1 MPLPD
6 SGPLSL
12 HVHSSL
18 GNAVQSKPKQAMII
32 RMTAETL
39 EALEAFPNHPEMH
52 FDFGDNPG
60 IYIGEAFYP
69 MRSQKE
75 SSPHEI
81 YLRMST
87 AAKPNVPLKLYAN
100 VIGKLMVERELGAKI
115 TDGVRQR
122 TIEVKKAHSERQAIL
137 LDQPPIPAPGSK
149 PTKRKAP
156 GSGTV
161 VKKSVTPMDQLRASS
176 SSIATPRKVS
186 PLPQNP
192 PSSRANVDI
201 RRRLVHCLAMQQRL
215 ADDAIRMV
223 GGANISAPA
232 REDLLRLLEDVAE
245 QTAPSKKGDKSPRPW
260 TLKPQT
266 WTEVRP
272 YEWPKLTEAER
283 TSMARQARLAFK
295 ALRIPESDPAWD
307 NVRYRNTVPVIG
319 APSSIPPSVAS
330 SSRSS
335 ATTSSVSAPAQS
347 EPKRPLMLK
356 ETKAKTKPDASRMKG
371 EISMKDESAKVSTS
385 RVAAV
390 KKDKL
395 ERLASSSSDSA
406 GTKSVP
412 TRRLPG
418 SGYQAKK
425 ALEIPG
431 ALADGAAPKSADPR
445 SARYSLP
452 ASLPSKPASP
462 LPLSP
467 SAPTRKTATVAPP
480 KPTKRAEESDRER
493 DQEMERDR
501 DREQRGREKRR
512 ELKLREREKE
522 MFALERAAPTTGSKR
537 KTANLD
543 PANAGDEDSFSKAN
557 PIPKKRKIEE
567 GLPLTV
573 TSSSSKPRDLQLP
586 KKPVQEANPSL
597 RQKIKKEFSSSPPL
611 RGSVS
616 GQDRLSSSPSQLLKA
631 DRPKV
636 NGTSSKTRRKSPI
649 YTSSEDEGEIRRTE
663 PQTRQRKPSPIPPVI
678 DFKSN
683 GKDFRHR
690 PRASYPLPSDHAAL
704 RAIYRSSYANYLGAF
719 SKIVI
724 QKQKIEAIL
733 KGESE
738 SDVDLMDPDEL
749 TKLSLEHK
757 ALKEELE
764 AIQEMYVKG
773 KSSSS
778 SE

>member
-1 MPLPD
+1 
-6 SGPLSL
+6 
-12 HVHSSL
+12 
-18 GNAVQSKPKQAMII
+18 
-32 RMTAETL
+32 
-39 EALEAFPNHPEMH
+39 
-52 FDFGDNPG
+52 
-60 IYIGEAFYP
+60 

-122 TIEVKKAHSERQAIL
+122 TIEAKKAHSERQAIL

-149 PTKRKAP
+149 PTKRKTP

-176 SSIATPRKVS
+176 SSIAPPRKVS

-192 PSSRANVDI
+192 PSSRANVDV

-232 REDLLRLLEDVAE
+232 REDLLRLLEDVSSRCYPFLYAPLIVTFTPRKVAE

-272 YEWPKLTEAER
+272 YEWPKLTETER

-330 SSRSS
+330 SSRSL
-335 ATTSSVSAPAQS
+335 AATSSVSASAQS

-425 ALEIPG
+425 ALEVPG

-445 SARYSLP
+445 TARYSLP

-467 SAPTRKTATVAPP
+467 SAPTRKTATAAPP

-493 DQEMERDR
+493 GQEMERDRDR

-522 MFALERAAPTTGSKR
+522 KLVLERAAPTTGSKR

-543 PANAGDEDSFSKAN
+543 PANAEDEDSFSKAD

-597 RQKIKKEFSSSPPL
+597 RQKIKKESSSSPPL

-616 GQDRLSSSPSQLLKA
+616 GQDRLSSSPSQPLKA

-733 KGESE
+733 KGEPE

>member
-1 MPLPD
+1 
-6 SGPLSL
+6 
-12 HVHSSL
+12 
-18 GNAVQSKPKQAMII
+18 
-32 RMTAETL
+32 
-39 EALEAFPNHPEMH
+39 
-52 FDFGDNPG
+52 
-60 IYIGEAFYP
+60 

-122 TIEVKKAHSERQAIL
+122 TIEAKKAHSERKAIL

-149 PTKRKAP
+149 PTKRKVP
-156 GSGTV
+156 GSGMV
-161 VKKSVTPMDQLRASS
+161 VKKSVTPMDQLRTSS
-176 SSIATPRKVS
+176 SSIAPSRKVS
-186 PLPQNP
+186 PLPHNP
-192 PSSRANVDI
+192 PSSRANVDV
-201 RRRLVHCLAMQQRL
+201 RRRLVHFLAMQQRL

-232 REDLLRLLEDVAE
+232 REDLLRLLEDVSSRCYSFLYTLLMVTFTPKVAE

-307 NVRYRNTVPVIG
+307 NVRYRNTAPVIG
-319 APSSIPPSVAS
+319 APSSIPPSVGS

-335 ATTSSVSAPAQS
+335 ATTSSVSIPAQT

-356 ETKAKTKPDASRMKG
+356 EIKAKTKPNASRMKG

-390 KKDKL
+390 KKDKP
-395 ERLASSSSDSA
+395 ERLSSSSSDSA
-406 GTKSVP
+406 GTTSAL

-425 ALEIPG
+425 ALQVSD
-431 ALADGAAPKSADPR
+431 ALADGATLKSVDPR
-445 SARYSLP
+445 PARHSLP
-452 ASLPSKPASP
+452 ASLPSKPTSP
-462 LPLSP
+462 LPPSP
-467 SAPTRKTATVAPP
+467 TAPTRKTAAAPPP

-493 DQEMERDR
+493 DQEMQKERE
-501 DREQRGREKRR
+501 REQRDREKRR
-512 ELKLREREKE
+512 ELKRREREKE
-522 MFALERAAPTTGSKR
+522 KEKLALERAAPATGSKR

-543 PANAGDEDSFSKAN
+543 PANAEDEDSSSKAD
-557 PIPKKRKIEE
+557 PIPKRRKIEE
-567 GLPLTV
+567 GVPLTV
-573 TSSSSKPRDLQLP
+573 TSSLSKPRDLQLP

-597 RQKIKKEFSSSPPL
+597 RQKIKKESSLSPPL

-616 GQDRLSSSPSQLLKA
+616 GQDRLSSSPSQPLKV

-678 DFKSN
+678 DFEPN

-719 SKIVI
+719 SKIVM

-757 ALKEELE
+757 TLKGELE
-764 AIQEMYVKG
+764 AIQEMYMKG
-773 KSSSS
+773 KGSSS